1 MACKQYN
8 STTHDDDDDDDVDNA
23 DTEKSPIHQYVRLSV
38 RHSAVPSSLPLFLSV
53 FVLSLGLVT
62 NGTGVRTL
70 CRRW

>member
-8 STTHDDDDDDDVDNA
+8 STTHDDDDDDDDVDNA
-23 DTEKSPIHQYVRLSV
+23 DTEKSPIHQYV

-62 NGTGVRTL
+62 NGIGVRTL